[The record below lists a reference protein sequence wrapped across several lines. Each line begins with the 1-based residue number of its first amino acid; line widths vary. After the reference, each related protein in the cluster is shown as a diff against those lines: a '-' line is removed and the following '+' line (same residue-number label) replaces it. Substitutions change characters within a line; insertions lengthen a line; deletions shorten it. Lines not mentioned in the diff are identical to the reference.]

1 MSFAT
6 TKMLRGVCVCA
17 LAVIPPQAGNGTE
30 SPSAEGP
37 DLSTVGSAGGSAQL
51 TPPFRDQPYALD
63 LESGPSGPGGKAHHK
78 LSLSLTVTGGVSL
91 GAYQA
96 GFLYYLTE
104 FVKNNPDLVELR
116 LATGASAGMI
126 NALLTLLSLGSELED
141 NPENSSFYRIWT
153 GMRYD
158 ELLDVE
164 DAPPRALSS
173 RIVLERLA
181 DEIEQKWNRGLNDNL
196 DMVIGASTTRLKAR
210 QVEINQGFK
219 IPRQEEKF
227 LFRIQ
232 GRGKGR
238 EPRVSNY
245 VEPAFPLVQPLLPFR
260 DPDAP
265 KGKNRRTNFSII
277 RQILFAS
284 SAIPIVFLPQE
295 IDYCLTTGAG
305 DPKNGHPS
313 PGVSCSQPTHRELF
327 IDGALAD
334 RGPLR
339 LAHQIANSGLVEE
352 PSGRTAW
359 RKTPDMSSNVIPK
372 DLLFLYADPRTP
384 SYPTL
389 APDADEEQLVEAANR
404 LIRSAGQLFKGLFT
418 AAREREFYTL
428 IENHPEVRDRI
439 EMLTHDFPTMS
450 GQMVNFFGFFDRKL
464 RKFDFYVGMRD
475 ARKYVKYKL
484 MPRVRDYFGDQ
495 GINGRLPDPDP
506 EGRPDWARTGAWR
519 PYYCLRAL
527 MDGEHDYRP
536 ACAGEALKDFR
547 ILLQA
552 TFDRL
557 YDHCSRLPYDDT
569 VDNWHCKMAMAGSS
583 PPKVWPGTD
592 PESDNWRRNT
602 EDENSFEHTMR
613 LLDLYSFHFED
624 LGLDRDDASL
634 AMSRIREELLRYVD
648 AFAKKLRLGERM
660 AVRLLGKPAI
670 NFFAYAPPEAIFYA
684 VVGKGGEGALSATLG
699 QFNWMRF
706 NFALQMQGF
715 NLFLTEKPNAFA
727 LTPLV
732 GLELEPI
739 PLSGPLLQTRLG
751 ARIGYQFSTEDRFLS
766 AQCDSESFSSDSIR
780 CSAPVAQ
787 AFLAFTFYERVRI
800 QFGFEWFPRWLPPMS
815 RFDKHLWNGLIGV
828 GWQWISP
835 F

>member
-1 MSFAT
+1 MTIAT
-6 TKMLRGVCVCA
+6 TKISRGVLACV
-17 LAVIPPQAGNGTE
+17 LVLI
-30 SPSAEGP
+30 SPKS
-37 DLSTVGSAGGSAQL
+37 GSASERVLEDTPAFEDGEPAGGWVQL
-51 TPPFRDQPYALD
+51 TPPFRDHSYALD
-63 LESGPSGPGGKAHHK
+63 IESESPDHKQSSQHK
-78 LSLSLTVTGGVSL
+78 LSLALTVTGGVSL

-104 FVKNNPDLVELR
+104 FAKRNPELVELR

-126 NALLTLLSLGSELED
+126 NALLTVIALGSELEE
-141 NPENSSFYRIWT
+141 NPENSPFYRVWT
-153 GMRYD
+153 EMRYN

-164 DAPPRALSS
+164 DAPPKALSS

-181 DEIEQKWNRGLNDNL
+181 DEIEQQWQGGLNERL
-196 DMVIGASTTRLKAR
+196 DMVIGASTTRLKSR
-210 QVEINQGFK
+210 QIEINQGIK

-227 LFRIQ
+227 VFRIQ

-238 EPRVSNY
+238 EPLVSNY
-245 VEPAFPLVQPLLPFR
+245 VDPAFPLAQPLLPFR
-260 DPDAP
+260 NPDGL
-265 KGKNRRTNFSII
+265 KGRSRRTNFSII

-295 IDYCLTTGAG
+295 IDYCLTTDAGAVRKG
-305 DPKNGHPS
+305 DRF
-313 PGVSCSQPTHRELF
+313 VVTECLEPTHRDLF

-339 LAHQIANSGLVEE
+339 LAYQIANSSLVEE
-352 PSGRTAW
+352 SSGRTAW
-359 RKTPDMSSNVIPK
+359 REMPDLNSNIIPE
-372 DLLFLYADPRTP
+372 DFVFMYADPRTP

-389 APDADEEQLVEAANR
+389 SPNEDDEQLVEAANR
-404 LIRSAGQLFKGLFT
+404 LIRSTGQLFKGLFT
-418 AAREREFYTL
+418 SAREREFYTL
-428 IENHPEVRDRI
+428 IENHPEVRDQI

-450 GQMVNFFGFFDRKL
+450 GQMANFFGFFDRKL

-475 ARKYVKYKL
+475 ARKYVKYRL
-484 MPRVRDYFGDQ
+484 MPRVRAYFGDQ
-495 GINGRLPDPDP
+495 GINGRLPDPEP
-506 EGRPDWARTGAWR
+506 EGRPDWEETGSWR
-519 PYYCLRAL
+519 PYYCLRAM

-536 ACAGEALKDFR
+536 ACSGEALRDFR

-557 YDHCSRLPYDDT
+557 YDHCSQLSYDDS
-569 VDNWHCKMAMAGSS
+569 VNNWHCKMAMAGSA
-583 PPKVWPGTD
+583 PPKVWPGLD
-592 PESDNWRRNT
+592 PEADDWRRNAD
-602 EDENSFEHTMR
+602 DESNFEHTMR

-624 LGLDRDDASL
+624 LGLDRDDASM
-634 AMSRIREELLRYVD
+634 AMSRIREELLRYID

-684 VVGKGGEGALSATLG
+684 VVGKGGELALSATLG

-751 ARIGYQFSTEDRFLS
+751 VRAGYQFSTEDKFLT
-766 AQCDSESFSSDSIR
+766 APCDAESFSSDSIR

-800 QFGFEWFPRWLPPMS
+800 QFGIEWFPRWLPPMS